1 MVQEAVGNDEALQKE
16 LVVQVAIYGSPS
28 EALWWAQ
35 FYNVDREFWPYSVKT
50 LGEDD
55 RYAI

>member
-1 MVQEAVGNDEALQKE
+1 MVQEAVGNDAALQKE
-16 LVVQVAIYGSPS
+16 LVVQVAIYGTPP

-35 FYNVDREFWPYSVKT
+35 FYNVDREFWPYTVKM

-55 RYAI
+55 RYV